1 MKSFSLFVILVLA
14 LAAPAAELELVQTIP
29 LKGKPGGL
37 DHLALDGK
45 RDRLL
50 VANKANNTLDV
61 VDLKAGKLLKQV
73 PNQTGVQGVA
83 YAADLDR
90 VYVGLGTNGLCNILD
105 GDSYKAVKT
114 IKFADDCDNVRYNP
128 KTQLV
133 YVAHAESSLGV
144 INAKTNA
151 LKADIKLPGG
161 AEAFV
166 IEANRPR
173 LYVNI
178 PSPCQV
184 AVIDIEKNEVIA
196 NYPVKTAGNTHP
208 LALDEANHRLYI
220 GARKEPKVVILDTE
234 SGKEVDSVAIPEGVD
249 DLFLDSGRKR
259 IYVSCGEGFIA
270 VLKVTDADHIE
281 VMEKIPTAK
290 GAKTSFYVPETGRLY
305 LAVPRQEG
313 KDGPE
318 VRVYQAK

>member
-1 MKSFSLFVILVLA
+1 MKSSSLFLILALP
-14 LAAPAAELELVQTIP
+14 LAAPAAELELIQTIP

-114 IKFADDCDNVRYNP
+114 IKFADDCDNVRYHA
-128 KTQLV
+128 KTQMA

-144 INAKTNA
+144 ISAKTNA
-151 LKADIKLPGG
+151 LKADIKLPWG
-161 AEAFV
+161 AASFV
-166 IEANRPR
+166 MDANRPR

-184 AVIDIEKNEVIA
+184 AVIDTEKNEVIA
-196 NYPVKTAGNTHP
+196 NYPVKTAGNIHP
-208 LALDEANHRLYI
+208 LA
-220 GARKEPKVVILDTE
+220 
-234 SGKEVDSVAIPEGVD
+234 
-249 DLFLDSGRKR
+249 
-259 IYVSCGEGFIA
+259 
-270 VLKVTDADHIE
+270 
-281 VMEKIPTAK
+281 M
-290 GAKTSFYVPETGRLY
+290 
-305 LAVPRQEG
+305 
-313 KDGPE
+313 
-318 VRVYQAK
+318 